1 MKPQPEWRATFIAC
15 IVVLL
20 IILVIIVL
28 YNVPAK

>member
-1 MKPQPEWRATFIAC
+1 MNPRPEWRATFIAC